1 LEFIQSLF
9 YQLSAELLSV
19 NGAVLAKS
27 SHPCMLQFRSF
38 PIRFARTFLMGIPL
52 LLGISSETQKISIEI
67 LRHKEGRQRTEAI
80 RVTLVPRA
88 GTSSP
93 PQLYEAQL
101 FIHSQLPWAKQLVR
115 NWKWTLYVWTSLYI
129 YITFLLLLLFCCKPL
144 IFPMTAANLS
154 DRSER
159 ALTIEEPLE
168 AEIEAKEERE
178 VSELL
183 RRWKRSRSKRK
194 AIYLHESMPETIGS
208 STSSISLTREDTST
222 IVEDIGDSESVC
234 LGG

>member
-1 LEFIQSLF
+1 
-9 YQLSAELLSV
+9 
-19 NGAVLAKS
+19 
-27 SHPCMLQFRSF
+27 
-38 PIRFARTFLMGIPL
+38 
-52 LLGISSETQKISIEI
+52 
-67 LRHKEGRQRTEAI
+67 
-80 RVTLVPRA
+80 
-88 GTSSP
+88 
-93 PQLYEAQL
+93 
-101 FIHSQLPWAKQLVR
+101 
-115 NWKWTLYVWTSLYI
+115 
-129 YITFLLLLLFCCKPL
+129 
-144 IFPMTAANLS
+144 MTAANLS